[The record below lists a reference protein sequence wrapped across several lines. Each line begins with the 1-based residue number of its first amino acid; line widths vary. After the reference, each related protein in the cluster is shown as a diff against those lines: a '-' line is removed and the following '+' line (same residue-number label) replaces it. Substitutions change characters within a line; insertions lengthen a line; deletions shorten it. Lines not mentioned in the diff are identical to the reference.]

1 MASQLKIGF
10 FNVITLKLT
19 LKEKTMDVHEAAENG
34 NVLNFQM
41 FVVELA
47 DMNPPRND
55 DSKTPLHLAALNGY
69 ENICEIIL
77 NFDEVKEKN
86 PKDNKGVTPL
96 HLAAY
101 NGHTEICKLFFHH
114 VQEKNPADS
123 KGSTP
128 LHYAA
133 GKGHLITCKL
143 ILDVLRESKNPP
155 DHKGVTPLHF
165 AAVKGHLETCTLI
178 LEKLCQNRNPKTL
191 NGKTPGDFAHRNGH
205 FELSKFLGKQAN
217 IQLVIINNPNPNQLL
232 PFKIRSGGRVFK
244 LQLPRN
250 LLQPLETGRSRI
262 ADGPAGEFLKQVLL
276 RNVPT
281 ALNLPQ
287 DSAERYFQ
295 SKINFAFNLKT

>member
-262 ADGPAGEFLKQVLL
+262 ADGSAGEFFKQVLL

-287 DSAERYFQ
+287 DSAERYFR
-295 SKINFAFNLKT
+295 L

>member
-165 AAVKGHLETCTLI
+165 AA
-178 LEKLCQNRNPKTL
+178 
-191 NGKTPGDFAHRNGH
+191 A
-205 FELSKFLGKQAN
+205 
-217 IQLVIINNPNPNQLL
+217 
-232 PFKIRSGGRVFK
+232 
-244 LQLPRN
+244 
-250 LLQPLETGRSRI
+250 
-262 ADGPAGEFLKQVLL
+262 
-276 RNVPT
+276 
-281 ALNLPQ
+281 
-287 DSAERYFQ
+287 
-295 SKINFAFNLKT
+295 

>member
-77 NFDEVKEKN
+77 NFDEVKDKN
-86 PKDNKGVTPL
+86 PNDNKGVTPL

-101 NGHTEICKLFFHH
+101 NGHTDICKLLFHH